1 MTHSLTRWRVASQDD
16 EILDRPYAS
25 WRARYD
31 TPTRWRYWRS
41 KYDPYYDPLTDPLA
55 LDYRRDALLPPPPR
69 VPADWSWQL
78 DEVTWAGRRLLLD
91 AATGLVYEEA
101 NPGAMLWSVGRLA
114 LGQVRVAALE
124 TLALQVLRCGASF
137 CGCVLFTCSSLFIC

>member
-1 MTHSLTRWRVASQDD
+1 M
-16 EILDRPYAS
+16 DRPYAS

-101 NPGAMLWSVGRLA
+101 NPGAMVWSVGRLA
-114 LGQVRVAALE
+114 LGQVGVAAALA
-124 TLALQVLRCGASF
+124 TLALQSPIRGEVLWRQSCEDSYHSRVGAHRVPGLRF
-137 CGCVLFTCSSLFIC
+137 RTR